1 MKNWYLTVHRQTFV
15 MAELQ
20 SAQNLK
26 SYLSYT
32 GTKHPLCTELIK
44 VLNIFAYV
52 KKDKLVYTII
62 QRLRSE
68 QACSIG
74 LKWTI

>member
-1 MKNWYLTVHRQTFV
+1 

-26 SYLSYT
+26 SDSSYT
-32 GTKHPLCTELIK
+32 ETKHPLCTELRK

-52 KKDKLVYTII
+52 KKGKRVYTII
-62 QRLRSE
+62 QRLESE